1 MWVPLVSCLQARSR
15 TNVGSAL
22 AKAAAE
28 AVMHAAMQKGS
39 NDNIT
44 VVAMLLDWGSQF
56 EDDPQ

>member
-1 MWVPLVSCLQARSR
+1 VVPPASCLQARSC

-22 AKAAAE
+22 ARAAAK
-28 AVMHAAMQKGS
+28 AVMDAAVQKGS